1 MRYIRKLYCMELDT
15 RSPLEIRTAL
25 SPYGFTDIPRNE
37 GLSNDRLIQL
47 IKEYEPIVWGSS
59 RWDIQ
64 DPEISAK
71 ELHTAFW
78 GKCGTFSGDM
88 VDQLTEF
95 ASVEGMLVTSAH
107 PNPHFHVYVVLGTN
121 ENAVIIDPSIGQYFL
136 GYRKSFLGTRTELRN
151 LVVNPETELQPGLP
165 TDALGRA
172 QLFIEIWG
180 NYSHELRT
188 RKTLLEDEYNNSL
201 QGSRL
206 PPSP

>member
-1 MRYIRKLYCMELDT
+1 MEFDT

-37 GLSNDRLIQL
+37 DLSNDRLIQL
-47 IKEYEPIVWGSS
+47 IREYEPIVWGES
-59 RWDIQ
+59 RWVIEDSEMS
-64 DPEISAK
+64 DK
-71 ELHTAFW
+71 ELHAAFW
-78 GKCGTFSGDM
+78 GKCGPFSDAM
-88 VDQLTEF
+88 VDQLTDF

-121 ENAVIIDPSIGQYFL
+121 ENAVIIDPSIGQYLL
-136 GYRKSFLGTRTELRN
+136 GYRKSFVGTRTELRN

-165 TDALGRA
+165 TDELGRK

-180 NYSHELRT
+180 NYSHELGARE
-188 RKTLLEDEYNNSL
+188 TLLEDEYNNSL